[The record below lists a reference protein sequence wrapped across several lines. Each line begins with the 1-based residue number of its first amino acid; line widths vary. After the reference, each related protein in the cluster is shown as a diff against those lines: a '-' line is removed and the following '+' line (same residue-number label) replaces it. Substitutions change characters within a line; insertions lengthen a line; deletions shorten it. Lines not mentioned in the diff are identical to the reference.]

1 MTRKLNEKI
10 SNFEAKFVDLNEFI
24 EKKDSLH
31 AELKEAQDR
40 LIKEQKEHTVIVNDL
55 ERKAVQEKERLRK
68 EMLAKIKEAKNQFMK
83 MTGNRLEVTTKRT
96 IMENEQMNSELAF
109 QSREAEKLLHKNEQL
124 TLENKTMKRDL
135 ELYRQMEK
143 ELAKRNNAYLKTIRT
158 LLSKLKALD
167 ATKKD
172 ILETGKRKEA
182 DILDLYQSQIANI
195 SMNLDESTIELDEL
209 RSKYSETSEK
219 LKQITSMHDEV
230 MRFMIQAR
238 APVQGSALPTDL
250 KTCLAAFVSYALHAQ
265 AWLFTLAQCSAW
277 RTSRCNCPNHAQRP
291 TDSSKSLCPSSRRR
305 SPALGSAHRSR
316 VQRGSMSLGR
326 LSARRSSSI
335 SSPSCVRWRSRRRR
349 RHDRRPTTARRRCL
363 RYSPRGTHRIALH
376 CTALWH
382 TGVAGGWILH
392 VGSGPHCARAR
403 EG

>member
-195 SMNLDESTIELDEL
+195 SMNLDESTMELDEL

-238 APVQGSALPTDL
+238 APVHGSALQTD
-250 KTCLAAFVSYALHAQ
+250 
-265 AWLFTLAQCSAW
+265 
-277 RTSRCNCPNHAQRP
+277 
-291 TDSSKSLCPSSRRR
+291 
-305 SPALGSAHRSR
+305 
-316 VQRGSMSLGR
+316 
-326 LSARRSSSI
+326 
-335 SSPSCVRWRSRRRR
+335 
-349 RHDRRPTTARRRCL
+349 
-363 RYSPRGTHRIALH
+363 
-376 CTALWH
+376 
-382 TGVAGGWILH
+382 
-392 VGSGPHCARAR
+392 
-403 EG
+403 

>member
-1 MTRKLNEKI
+1 MQKELFENELKAERASNEEMTRKLNEKI

-83 MTGNRLEVTTKRT
+83 MTGNRHVAQYSCMLLVLLYDGDGQQAGSDDQADDHGERA
-96 IMENEQMNSELAF
+96 NELGARVSGVFTRARRAHAVHVLSSELAF

-195 SMNLDESTIELDEL
+195 SMNLDESTMELDEL
-209 RSKYSETSEK
+209 RTKYADSSEK

-238 APVQGSALPTDL
+238 FRAAQMLLRADVNVARHWTDR
-250 KTCLAAFVSYALHAQ
+250 THQ
-265 AWLFTLAQCSAW
+265 QC
-277 RTSRCNCPNHAQRP
+277 H
-291 TDSSKSLCPSSRRR
+291 SLC
-305 SPALGSAHRSR
+305 
-316 VQRGSMSLGR
+316 
-326 LSARRSSSI
+326 
-335 SSPSCVRWRSRRRR
+335 
-349 RHDRRPTTARRRCL
+349 CL
-363 RYSPRGTHRIALH
+363 RYFLRDCSAVHAVRRGRESVRTSMHDMLQRRATPYNRA
-376 CTALWH
+376 CSASRTRRSRCPSRAPMP
-382 TGVAGGWILH
+382 TG
-392 VGSGPHCARAR
+392 
-403 EG
+403 

>member
-250 KTCLAAFVSYALHAQ
+250 KTCRCSFCFLCFACSSMVVHTCAM
-265 AWLFTLAQCSAW
+265 QCLEDVKVQLSKPRTEADRLIEELVPELSTPLTGLGL
-277 RTSRCNCPNHAQRP
+277 RTSQQGAARLDELGPAEREKILQYLI
-291 TDSSKSLCPSSRRR
+291 SKLR
-305 SPALGSAHRSR
+305 ALA
-316 VQRGSMSLGR
+316 V
-326 LSARRSSSI
+326 ASSSPPRQAADNRTTSLPPI
-335 SSPSCVRWRSRRRR
+335 FAE
-349 RHDRRPTTARRRCL
+349 RH
-363 RYSPRGTHRIALH
+363 ALH
-376 CTALWH
+376 CMALWH
-382 TGVAGGWILH
+382 TGVAGGWSLH
-392 VGSGPHCARAR
+392 VRSGPHCA
-403 EG
+403 